1 MADIKV
7 MYANN
12 STQDILPNYE
22 EIVQLIENPPT
33 YKHVVGV
40 STDKENIARSK
51 SKKDKKSWFSR
62 NNFKS
67 DKGNKQDESLN
78 NNKKMDSFIK
88 TNICKPVR
96 SIKKQ
101 FQPKYN
107 EDELWDN
114 VWITG
119 IRLRNNISEW

>member
-7 MYANN
+7 MYADN

-22 EIVQLIENPPT
+22 EIIQLIENPPT
-33 YKHVVGV
+33 YKHIVGV
-40 STDKENIARSK
+40 STDKENTPRTK
-51 SKKDKKSWFSR
+51 SKKDKKTWLFSR

-67 DKGNKQDESLN
+67 VKANKQDESLD

-96 SIKKQ
+96 YMKKQ

-114 VWITG
+114 I
-119 IRLRNNISEW
+119 

>member
-1 MADIKV
+1 MKDFLPGTMADIKV
-7 MYANN
+7 MYAGN

-22 EIVQLIENPPT
+22 EIIQLIENPPT
-33 YKHVVGV
+33 YKHIVGV
-40 STDKENIARSK
+40 STDKENTPRTK
-51 SKKDKKSWFSR
+51 SKKDKKTWLFSR

-67 DKGNKQDESLN
+67 AKANKQDESLD

-96 SIKKQ
+96 SMKKQ

-114 VWITG
+114 V
-119 IRLRNNISEW
+119 

>member
-7 MYANN
+7 MYPDS
-12 STQDILPNYE
+12 STPDILPNYE
-22 EIVQLIENPPT
+22 EIIQLIENPPT
-33 YKHVVGV
+33 YKHIVGV
-40 STDKENIARSK
+40 STDKENTARTK
-51 SKKDKKSWFSR
+51 SKKDKKTWFSR

-67 DKGNKQDESLN
+67 VKENKQDESLD

-114 VWITG
+114 V
-119 IRLRNNISEW
+119 